1 MPATSEN
8 IRPRFLDR
16 GFMEI
21 EDFHGLGISCMDVA
35 RLVLFCS
42 QLIFWLTFI
51 ANAIITITLMSQ
63 SIDKSLKVHSKFMEY
78 NYTVIDNTIK

>member
-8 IRPRFLDR
+8 IRPNFLDR

-35 RLVLFCS
+35 RLVLFYS

-63 SIDKSLKVHSKFMEY
+63 SIDKSLKVRSKFMEY
-78 NYTVIDNTIK
+78 NYMVIDNTIK